1 MAIPDYQTIMSPLL
15 ELAGDNKSHRVHDA
29 VDLLAQ
35 QFTLTDQERREV
47 IPSGRVSR
55 FHNNVTWART
65 YLKKAGL
72 LEDPKR
78 GEFRIT
84 ERGRQVLA
92 GGHGS
97 IGVRFLEQFDDFRNF
112 KTARRTPQPDT
123 AKLDF
128 PEETP
133 EEALQAAYQTLRN
146 SVASDLL
153 DQVKRSSPAF
163 FERLV
168 VDVLVAM
175 GYGGSRGEAGEAI
188 GHTGDEGVDGII
200 KEDRLGL
207 DIIYIQAKRW
217 ENTVGRPE
225 VQRFAGALQGKR
237 ARKGVFLTTSSFS
250 REARDYA
257 ANIDTKVIL
266 ISGTRLAELMID
278 YGVGVTTDATYEVKR
293 IDADYFGDE

>member
-1 MAIPDYQTIMSPLL
+1 MAIPDYQSIMLPLL
-15 ELAGDNKSHRVHDA
+15 ELAGDNKSHLVHDA

-35 QFTLTDQERREV
+35 QFSLTNDEKREV

-84 ERGRQVLA
+84 ERGSQVLA
-92 GGHGS
+92 GKHES
-97 IGVRFLEQFDDFRNF
+97 IGVRFLEQFEEFREF
-112 KTARRTPQPDT
+112 KTARRTPRPDT
-123 AKLDF
+123 GTPDLSEA
-128 PEETP
+128 TP

-175 GYGGSRGEAGEAI
+175 GYGGSRMEAGEAI
-188 GHTGDEGVDGII
+188 GHAGDEGIDGII

-225 VQRFAGALQGKR
+225 VQRFAGALQGRR
-237 ARKGVFLTTSSFS
+237 ARKGVFITTSSFS

-257 ANIDTKVIL
+257 DNIDTKVIL
-266 ISGTRLAELMID
+266 IAGTRLAEFMID

-293 IDADYFGDE
+293 IDADYFPDE

>member
-1 MAIPDYQTIMSPLL
+1 MAIPDYQSIMLPLL
-15 ELAGDNKSHRVHDA
+15 ELAADNQIRRVHDA
-29 VDLLAQ
+29 VDLLAR
-35 QFTLTDQERREV
+35 QFRLTDEEKREV

-84 ERGRQVLA
+84 ERGSQVLA
-92 GGHGS
+92 GKHES
-97 IGVRFLEQFDDFRNF
+97 IGVRFLEQFDEFREF
-112 KTARRTPQPDT
+112 KTARRTPRPDT
-123 AKLDF
+123 GKLDL
-128 PEETP
+128 PDDTP

-153 DQVKRSSPAF
+153 DQVRRSSPAF

-175 GYGGSRGEAGEAI
+175 GYGGSRREAGEAI
-188 GHTGDEGVDGII
+188 GHAGDEGIDGII

-225 VQRFAGALQGKR
+225 VQRFAGALQGRR
-237 ARKGVFLTTSSFS
+237 ARKGVFITTSSFS

-257 ANIDTKVIL
+257 DNIDTKVIL
-266 ISGTRLAELMID
+266 IAGTRLTELMID

-293 IDADYFGDE
+293 IDADYFADE